1 MPKHLETLIIGHR
14 PDELFRLVSDIHA
27 YPDFIKWVRGLR
39 VKNEQVSGDEHR
51 CDAEV
56 VVGFRGFVERFSTA
70 VVTNAAEKSV
80 RADLLRGPFRRLV
93 NTWKMEPYGEAS
105 SRVEFMIDYEFR
117 NPILSALASTNT
129 ETAIS
134 KIMKSYMDEARRRYG
149 EPSSV

>member
-1 MPKHLETLIIGHR
+1 MPRHLETLIIGHQ
-14 PDELFRLVSDIHA
+14 PDELFRLVSDVHA

-39 VKNEQVSGDEHR
+39 VKNEQASGVEHR

-56 VVGFRGFVERFSTA
+56 VVGFRGFVERFSTT
-70 VVTNAAEKSV
+70 VVANAAEKSV

-93 NTWKMEPYGEAS
+93 NTWRMEPHGEAS